1 MSIAGNSINTP
12 FNPNKIKPSAEEIK
26 EAVETALAEVKESGE
41 FDGEDGLNPEIY
53 THKIYK
59 IYSLADI
66 ERLCALRSVP
76 DFYIINCG
84 EPFSYNNQTTGG
96 ITINT
101 GDIYRVLSI
110 NGYLNTLVYL
120 DNNDIGSEEGT
131 LIEWYMPD
139 PENEKAYTSR
149 YTAVLHGKDGNTAL
163 GSDKYELIREI
174 SVTADTN
181 NNKSFFDIEVNSD
194 QNVFELKAITL
205 FCTLPAMTK
214 TAIDV
219 LLKTKNNVLEY
230 KSAHRRSSISNTDKQ
245 YYYRVSLQN
254 EGYWTGSSVVVDGIG
269 GTNPEQGSFARN
281 TVQGDAVGI
290 RIATGDSSIV
300 FPEGT
305 VIEVWG
311 VKA

>member
-26 EAVETALAEVKESGE
+26 EAVETALAEAKESGK
-41 FDGEDGLNPEIY
+41 FD
-53 THKIYK
+53 
-59 IYSLADI
+59 
-66 ERLCALRSVP
+66 
-76 DFYIINCG
+76 
-84 EPFSYNNQTTGG
+84 
-96 ITINT
+96 
-101 GDIYRVLSI
+101 
-110 NGYLNTLVYL
+110 
-120 DNNDIGSEEGT
+120 
-131 LIEWYMPD
+131 
-139 PENEKAYTSR
+139 
-149 YTAVLHGKDGNTAL
+149 GKDGINAHLTGKPVYGIHNADDIADLVNVLEDKETAVFARNL
-163 GSDKYELIREI
+163 GDTFVAKTSDNALVTINKNSVYHIQFVRDTVQAIILVEQDNVEGMLVQFEDTVAGYTREVLLLNGLNAPQDGGTGGSGEYELINTVEL
-174 SVTADTN
+174 TETGKN
-181 NNKSFFDIEVNSD
+181 FYDIEITKDNEPFVLRA
-194 QNVFELKAITL
+194 VTL

-245 YYYRVSLQN
+245 YYYRVSLKN